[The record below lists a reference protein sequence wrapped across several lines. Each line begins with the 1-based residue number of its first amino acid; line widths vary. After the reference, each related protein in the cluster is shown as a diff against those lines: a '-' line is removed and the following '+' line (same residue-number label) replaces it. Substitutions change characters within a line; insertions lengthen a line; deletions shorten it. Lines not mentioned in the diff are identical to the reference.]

1 MPFYIEWL
9 IHSYLHEAQ
18 CDTLGNKKPCLHVVD
33 GVNILVAGVG
43 IEPTTSRLWALIS
56 TTELTCDIIIY
67 SGEIEV
73 LDFLSTYLPEPK

>member
-18 CDTLGNKKPCLHVVD
+18 CDALGNKKPCLHMAD
-33 GVNILVAGVG
+33 GVINLVAGVG

-56 TTELTCDIIIY
+56 TTELTCDIMVLLA
-67 SGEIEV
+67 GIEPSIMR
-73 LDFLSTYLPEPK
+73 LKAAYPYH